1 LTDIPVNTTKAIDNI
16 VENLFYALPVIHKRL
31 MKIDPP
37 DIECGIRISRLHIGI
52 MAFLNEN
59 AAPISEAANIFL
71 IRKPQMTYL
80 INQMEK
86 AGLVERIPDVND
98 RRITNVAL
106 TLKGK
111 NIFQRCDE
119 YIKSNVKTMLAELTE
134 KELEELSLSL
144 KKLKEIGPRLGARS
158 K

>member
-1 LTDIPVNTTKAIDNI
+1 MKKTIDDI

-37 DIECGIRISRLHIGI
+37 DIRCGIHVSRLHIGI
-52 MAFLNEN
+52 MAFLSEN
-59 AAPISEAANIFL
+59 AAPISEAANTFL

-86 AGLVERIPDVND
+86 AGLVKRIPDTHD
-98 RRITNVAL
+98 HRITNVAL
-106 TLKGK
+106 TSKGK
-111 NIFQRCDE
+111 NIFQRFDE
-119 YIKSNVKTMLAELTE
+119 YIKNNVRTMLAELTE
-134 KELEELSLSL
+134 EELEEFSLSL
-144 KKLKEIGPRLGARS
+144 KKLKEIGPRLGVRR